1 MKLYKGD
8 RVRVIADP
16 YSGMG
21 VAQVGDEA
29 VVTKVPSGGQ
39 SRLVS
44 LRFANG
50 TRVKCWMVHLPN
62 GGQPTLERF

>member
-50 TRVKCWMVHLPN
+50 TRVKCWMVHLH